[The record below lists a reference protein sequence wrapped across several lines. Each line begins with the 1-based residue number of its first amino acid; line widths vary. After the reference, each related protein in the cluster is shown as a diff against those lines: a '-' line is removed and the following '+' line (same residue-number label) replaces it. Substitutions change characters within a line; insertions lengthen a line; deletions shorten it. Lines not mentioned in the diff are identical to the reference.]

1 MGARCHFY
9 PVVQGGGPTT
19 KLDVKN
25 GLSYKVRA
33 ATLPYFLGFCKP
45 VDNFVCLF
53 VFCVFAGLGLDAC
66 WGGGFWGFYPWCV
79 AVIHRPCFSSLAP
92 CTSLDVSVASKV

>member
-45 VDNFVCLF
+45 VDNSARPLAPD
-53 VFCVFAGLGLDAC
+53 VFAGIGLNGC
-66 WGGGFWGFYPWCV
+66 WGGGF
-79 AVIHRPCFSSLAP
+79 
-92 CTSLDVSVASKV
+92 